1 MSRDSRQESYI
12 QEIEILREKMITAAL
27 LYGINHP
34 KVLSFSQQID
44 EKHNFILEKKVQ
56 KN

>member
-1 MSRDSRQESYI
+1 MSRNSRQESYI
-12 QEIEILREKMITAAL
+12 QEIEILREKMIAAAH

-34 KVLSFSQQID
+34 KVLSYSQQID
-44 EKHNFILEKKVQ
+44 EKHNFLLDKKVQ